1 MCCHEIQAVK
11 AFHLK
16 FKARLSWITAVLKIF
31 AVEFNCVGIVSS
43 KSFSLKFLRNHFLV
57 STFLKMTPF
66 WYFAVILSFLRLDI
80 SDMYLRKYKI
90 SKAAFLEN
98 TSRQRLLYIIWF
110 RVSPKGK
117 YYFMSET
124 YLQPSQITKM
134 TLLEKGVNASRD
146 VFRTVFSIQ
155 NVLRTSKMAL
165 YT

>member
-124 YLQPSQITKM
+124 YLQPSQISKM

-146 VFRTVFSIQ
+146 IFRTVFSIQ
-155 NVLRTSKMAL
+155 NVLRTS
-165 YT
+165 